1 MNGEETRPSIYYL
14 NKFSPLKF
22 KEVPHSVR
30 FTIVVGR
37 KHVHLTL
44 GFVNRQITII
54 IIIITTI
61 IPECILMEPD
71 SINLKVGT
79 SVDCGI

>member
-1 MNGEETRPSIYYL
+1 MNGEETGPSRYYL

-44 GFVNRQITII
+44 GLVNRQITTII
-54 IIIITTI
+54 IIIII
-61 IPECILMEPD
+61 IPQCILMEPK
-71 SINLKVGT
+71 SINLKVDT
-79 SVDCGI
+79 SVNRGI